1 MKKGDIMSFSSETK
15 NELSQIIP
23 DSNCCKLAE
32 LSGFV
37 RMSGKISFSDSG
49 IIHVEILTENAAVA
63 RKMIKLVRKLFDI
76 QIKLTINRNKT
87 YRKGY
92 YYQVSVSLDEQTE
105 KVLEK
110 IEIIVEDQDTYIV
123 NRSIP
128 RKLIHKRCCKRAYL
142 RGVFLGSG
150 SISDPNKS
158 YHLEIVTAES
168 EIGEE
173 IRKIINSFGLNAKM
187 IARKNNFIV
196 YLKEGDQI
204 IDFLNI
210 IGAYNTLLDTENI
223 RIVKDVRNQV
233 NRLVNCDTA
242 NLNKIVDTAGRQ
254 IESIKYIEKTKGL
267 KILPD
272 KLREIAELR
281 LENMESSLKELGE
294 MMDPKL
300 GKSGVN
306 HRMKRIEEIAHKIKE
321 EEVI

>member
-1 MKKGDIMSFSSETK
+1 MSFSSETK

-32 LSGFV
+32 LSGFI
-37 RMSGKISFSDSG
+37 RMSGNISFLENG
-49 IIHVEILTENAAVA
+49 IISVEILTENAAVA
-63 RKMIKLVRKLFDI
+63 RKMIKLVRRLFDI
-76 QIKLTINRNKT
+76 QIKLTINRNRT

-92 YYQVSVSLDEQTE
+92 YYQISASLDEQA
-105 KVLEK
+105 EK
-110 IEIIVEDQDTYIV
+110 ILKKLEIIMEDDQGTHRINSSV
-123 NRSIP
+123 P
-128 RKLIHKRCCKRAYL
+128 RKLIYKRCCKRAYL

-158 YHLEIVTAES
+158 YHLEIVTAQS

-173 IRKIINSFGLNAKM
+173 IKQIINSFGLNAKM
-187 IARKNNFIV
+187 IARKNNYIV

-204 IDFLNI
+204 IDFLSI
-210 IGAYNTLLDTENI
+210 IGAHNTLLDAENI

-294 MMDPKL
+294 MMDPAL

-306 HRMKRIEEIAHKIKE
+306 HRMKRIEEIAQKIKKG
-321 EEVI
+321 EVI